1 MSQGTLFMFG
11 AGVSMVLFTGVF
23 LYAMYSFREWSVRDS
38 LPKEQQQA
46 EQPKSRSD
54 LT

>member
-23 LYAMYSFREWSVRDS
+23 LYAMYSFKEWSVRDS

-46 EQPKSRSD
+46 RTAKEPV
-54 LT
+54 

>member
-23 LYAMYSFREWSVRDS
+23 LYAMYSFREWGLRDS
-38 LPKEQQQA
+38 MAKEQQQA
-46 EQPKSRSD
+46 EKTKESV
-54 LT
+54 

>member
-23 LYAMYSFREWSVRDS
+23 LYAMYSFKEWSVRDS

-46 EQPKSRSD
+46 QTTKE
-54 LT
+54 LV